1 MLLQFEGDDG
11 IFLSNPDWD
20 PVYLYELFKEDFFE
34 FGNMAIGD
42 SYSHI
47 TDDVTDSE
55 LVKAVESCEK
65 EIHCPD
71 VEDISMDDSELC
83 LAVDQIEKE

>member
-1 MLLQFEGDDG
+1 
-11 IFLSNPDWD
+11 
-20 PVYLYELFKEDFFE
+20 
-34 FGNMAIGD
+34 MAIGD